1 MQYWGIMQNEIETE
15 PFLKELETSQFK
27 HQNSMKPVA
36 DRAKTSLASRLSS
49 HLLICLI
56 TSLFWGALLHS
67 IVTHRRCPHS
77 AFTDNAVADAG
88 DPHPSPLITEAKY
101 LLCGTSPEEA
111 KALGCK
117 YDILSNHWVP
127 APCMDED
134 AVREYQSDGSWF
146 GYSDENR
153 TQKLSIDAMSEVP
166 FYFTNMRDHIL
177 HCAMLWRKQYRALSE
192 KRARLDSLIVDE
204 EHTMHCSDFLIRMT
218 EHGPDFSKI
227 PIKVEVG
234 FAGCYV
240 REDHHCN

>member
-1 MQYWGIMQNEIETE
+1 MQNEIESE
-15 PFLKELETSQFK
+15 PFLKELKTPRSK
-27 HQNSMKPVA
+27 HQNFIESVA
-36 DRAKTSLASRLSS
+36 RRAKTSLVSRVSS

-67 IVTHRRCPHS
+67 VLTHRRSPRN
-77 AFTDNAVADAG
+77 AFTDNAVADVG
-88 DPHPSPLITEAKY
+88 DAHPSPLIAGANY
-101 LLCGTSPEEA
+101 LLCGTSTEEA

-146 GYSDENR
+146 GYADENR

-192 KRARLDSLIVDE
+192 ERAGLDSLIVDG
-204 EHTMHCSDFLIRMT
+204 EHTVHCSDFLIRMT

-240 REDHHCN
+240 RDDHHCN

>member
-1 MQYWGIMQNEIETE
+1 MQNEMESE
-15 PFLKELETSQFK
+15 PFLTELKTSRFK
-27 HQNSMKPVA
+27 HQNSIEPVTG
-36 DRAKTSLASRLSS
+36 RAKTSLGSRISS
-49 HLLICLI
+49 HLLNCFI
-56 TSLFWGALLHS
+56 TSLLWGALLHS
-67 IVTHRRCPHS
+67 ILTHQRSAQSALTDYAGADVGDAQRSTVT
-77 AFTDNAVADAG
+77 AG
-88 DPHPSPLITEAKY
+88 ANYLVCGNSTEQ
-101 LLCGTSPEEA
+101 A

-146 GYSDENR
+146 GYADGNR
-153 TQKLSIDAMSEVP
+153 RQKLSIDAMSEVP
-166 FYFTNMRDHIL
+166 FYFTNMRDHIV

-192 KRARLDSLIVDE
+192 ERAWLDSLIVDG
-204 EHTMHCSDFLIRMT
+204 EHTVHCSDFLIRMT

-240 REDHHCN
+240 RANHQCN